1 MDSNI
6 GKRGQHVS
14 RMKWRNVT
22 TKLVVES
29 SIKERKLVL
38 RIEVGKDLEDV
49 CEPEEKTD
57 QYSLFVLLF
66 FFFSF
71 ACRQRPLQWSWR
83 EFQLLQ
89 MMR

>member
-49 CEPEEKTD
+49 CELEEKTD

-66 FFFSF
+66 FFF
-71 ACRQRPLQWSWR
+71 
-83 EFQLLQ
+83 LLHVG
-89 MMR
+89 RGLCNGLGENFNCFR